1 VITAIVVAAVW
12 HRWILV
18 VPTGGLAVLGYYL
31 ASVVEGHAFVFNHL
45 VQEKSGLSQLLL
57 DALVLFVDEGFS
69 FRNFLVDVFTVFVF
83 IAWFWLLITVF
94 MDRSGVMISQA
105 GRKQSGS

>member
-69 FRNFLVDVFTVFVF
+69 LSATSWSMSSQCSSSSRGSGCSSQYSWTVP
-83 IAWFWLLITVF
+83 A
-94 MDRSGVMISQA
+94 S
-105 GRKQSGS
+105 

>member
-1 VITAIVVAAVW
+1 MSEPVINCTACVEKRTKVKIEW
-12 HRWILV
+12 LF
-18 VPTGGLAVLGYYL
+18 
-31 ASVVEGHAFVFNHL
+31 VVERHAFVFNHL